1 MGEPQLRSL
10 SLDNGGT
17 LALREYAAGGA
28 PQASVVIGGA
38 MGVPQHYYAAYAG
51 WLAQQGYRVWTFDYR
66 GQGESRPHTPRHT
79 LRGYR
84 ADLLDWVRDYE
95 AVVRTAKE
103 AQPALPLYLVGH
115 SLGAQLPGLFE
126 QPGRVAGLLSIAAG
140 SGYWRDN
147 APALRRRVLLLWHV
161 MVPLATPLWG
171 YFPGKRL
178 GMVGDLPAG
187 VIRQWRRWCLH
198 PRYSAAEGPAAL
210 ARYAQVRYPVL
221 AWSFS
226 DDEMMTL
233 RGTHNLIKLYSNAL
247 RRVESL
253 QPADAGAHRI
263 GHFGLFREQF
273 RDTLWQRTIAG
284 LQSLADQE
292 VSSIPHRTDHA
303 TYSLRLHPHDPAR
316 L

>member
-1 MGEPQLRSL
+1 MNGPQQRSL
-10 SLDNGGT
+10 PLDDGGA
-17 LALREYAAGGA
+17 LALRVWEPANEAV
-28 PQASVVIGGA
+28 ASVVIGAA
-38 MGVPQHYYAAYAG
+38 MGVPQSYYADYAG
-51 WLAQQGYRVWTFDYR
+51 WLAGQGYRVWTFDYR
-66 GQGESRPHTPRHT
+66 GQGESRPHTPGHR

-95 AVVRTAKE
+95 AVVRLAKE
-103 AQPALPLYLVGH
+103 ERSAAPLYLLGH

-126 QPGRVAGLLSIAAG
+126 QPHHIDGLLSIAAG

-147 APALRRRVLLLWHV
+147 APALRRRVLFLWHV

-253 QPADAGAHRI
+253 QPADVGAHRI
-263 GHFGLFREQF
+263 GHFGLFREAF
-273 RDTLWQRTIAG
+273 RETLWPRTIKG
-284 LQSLADQE
+284 LQSLATQE
-292 VSSIPHRTDHA
+292 VSSVPQRTDNGVSPLETA
-303 TYSLRLHPHDPAR
+303 SS
-316 L
+316 